1 MKKIINNGLKSF
13 FAFFLLG
20 LVVVGCNKK
29 ADEGKSDMS
38 SKMTI
43 NEEELHTKAKAIFK
57 ELPSVMPGSENDN
70 AVLVELGKK
79 LYFETK
85 LSSTGT
91 QSCNTCHN
99 LNDGMAG
106 VDNAA
111 TSEGAVK
118 GNFGN
123 RNSPTTLNAG
133 FHFVQFWDGRAA
145 DLKEQAKGP
154 ILNPVEMGM
163 KDEKTVVKTI
173 SAIPEYK
180 TMFAKAYDKAKT
192 NEQITYDN
200 LANAIAAFER
210 TLVSK
215 SKFDDYLAGNK
226 NSLNK
231 DEKAGLNTFMET
243 GCVTC
248 HGGALLGG
256 NMYQKMGLINPYEN
270 TKDLGRYE
278 VTKNEAD
285 KFMFK
290 VPSLR
295 NVAKTSPYYHDGAV
309 KDLKD
314 AVIKMAWMQ
323 LNKKLTDQEATS
335 IVTFLNALSD
345 KRFESNKSIALK

>member
-1 MKKIINNGLKSF
+1 MKNILNNGIKSICT
-13 FAFFLLG
+13 FLILG
-20 LVVVGCNKK
+20 FVLVSCNKK
-29 ADEGKSDMS
+29 ADENESEMS
-38 SKMTI
+38 SSMNI
-43 NEEELHTKAKAIFK
+43 NEDELHTKAKAIFK

-70 AVLVELGKK
+70 AALIELGKT
-79 LYFETK
+79 LYFEKK

-99 LNDGMAG
+99 LNNGMAG
-106 VDNAA
+106 VDNEP
-111 TSEGAVK
+111 TSAGAVK
-118 GNFGN
+118 GNLGT

-133 FHFVQFWDGRAA
+133 FHFVQFWDGRAT

-154 ILNPVEMGM
+154 MLNLVEMGM
-163 KDEKTVVKTI
+163 KDEKAVVKTI
-173 SAIPEYK
+173 AAIPEYK
-180 TMFAKAYDKAKT
+180 TMFANAYDKVKT

-215 SKFDDYLAGNK
+215 SKFDDYLAGDKSAFN
-226 NSLNK
+226 N
-231 DEKAGLNTFMET
+231 DEKKGLNTFMET
-243 GCVTC
+243 GCITC
-248 HGGALLGG
+248 HSGALLGG

-270 TKDLGRYE
+270 AKDLGREE

-290 VPSLR
+290 VSSLR
-295 NVAKTSPYYHDGAV
+295 NSAKTAPYFHDGAV
-309 KDLKD
+309 KELKE

-345 KRFESNKSIALK
+345 KRFDSNKSITIK

>member
-1 MKKIINNGLKSF
+1 MRKLVLLITI
-13 FAFFLLG
+13 AFFGYTLFTA
-20 LVVVGCNKK
+20 CNSDK
-29 ADEGKSDMS
+29 KSDT
-38 SKMTI
+38 KTAEVGAI

-57 ELPSVMPGSENDN
+57 VLDDKMPGADKDTP
-70 AVLVELGKK
+70 ALVALGKK

-91 QSCNTCHN
+91 QSCNSCHN
-99 LNDGMAG
+99 LNGGNAG
-106 VDNAA
+106 VDNMV

-133 FHFVQFWDGRAA
+133 FHFVQFWDGRAI

-163 KDEKTVVKTI
+163 KDEKTVVKVI
-173 SAIPEYK
+173 SSVPEYK
-180 TMFAKAYDKAKT
+180 TMFAEAYSEAKDK
-192 NEQITYDN
+192 ITYDN

-215 SKFDDYLAGNK
+215 SRFDDYLAGDK
-226 NSLNK
+226 NAINS
-231 DEKAGLNTFMET
+231 DEKKGMALFMES
-243 GCVTC
+243 GCNTC

-256 NMYQKMGLINPYEN
+256 NMYQKMGLINPYSN
-270 TKDLGRYE
+270 IKDLGRFE

-295 NVAKTSPYYHDGAV
+295 NVGKTAPYFHDGAV
-309 KDLKD
+309 KDLNE
-314 AVIKMAWMQ
+314 AVKQMAWMQ
-323 LNKKLTDQEATS
+323 LNKKLTDAEISS
-335 IVTFLNALSD
+335 IVKFLISLSD
-345 KRFESNKSIALK
+345 KRFDQNLSIAKN